1 VRPPLAPPDPSSDAL
16 AEVIPLDVAR
26 RQHPSAADADGH
38 AGPPTTASQSSA
50 GAGDG
55 RNVDPVEVARALGVL
70 RRRAGDR
77 GLELP
82 TDLGRAL
89 ADLEHLLVE
98 GPTQVDAGRV
108 LPALAAEVAA
118 LARAAAAVTLE
129 MLPEEIDVLG
139 QALAADLAGLRLD
152 ALHEVADAVLAVSRA
167 PRAAAHWGEPRAAE
181 AAEAVITAAASDLR
195 EAASTHEWLYEHFTD
210 RVWTIPTPLL
220 ERGQRRWRVAARAR
234 LTSELR
240 RASRTGRVPS
250 RLHDTAAGVL
260 LARRARARVDGV
272 APLLA
277 QHLGG
282 LNRGPLSDADDALRA
297 VRAVRRLQAA
307 LGDLADGERLRRL
320 LLADAFR
327 SEDVF
332 GPAVNVRMALGAWQ
346 RDLDGVGGRDAWAF
360 TLDELVDWTEGV
372 TELLPALRQATDA
385 AAEVGAR
392 VSGLRDLVHLLL
404 LRQHVA
410 ELTDAQAAERAAELA
425 AAEAAE
431 AAERHGATSRA
442 SGGTAEAV
450 ATAEA
455 LLAAMRGMGDET

>member
-1 VRPPLAPPDPSSDAL
+1 
-16 AEVIPLDVAR
+16 
-26 RQHPSAADADGH
+26 
-38 AGPPTTASQSSA
+38 
-50 GAGDG
+50 
-55 RNVDPVEVARALGVL
+55 
-70 RRRAGDR
+70 
-77 GLELP
+77 
-82 TDLGRAL
+82 
-89 ADLEHLLVE
+89 
-98 GPTQVDAGRV
+98 
-108 LPALAAEVAA
+108 
-118 LARAAAAVTLE
+118 
-129 MLPEEIDVLG
+129 
-139 QALAADLAGLRLD
+139 
-152 ALHEVADAVLAVSRA
+152 
-167 PRAAAHWGEPRAAE
+167 
-181 AAEAVITAAASDLR
+181 
-195 EAASTHEWLYEHFTD
+195 
-210 RVWTIPTPLL
+210 
-220 ERGQRRWRVAARAR
+220 
-234 LTSELR
+234 
-240 RASRTGRVPS
+240 
-250 RLHDTAAGVL
+250 VL

-442 SGGTAEAV
+442 SGGTVEAV